1 MLYMKAFRLYFI
13 VFLFLFCS
21 VGRAQ
26 VIVNDPVAV
35 ASSLSNSMSEIQ
47 QMVAQ
52 YNVNMDQLDWMDEVM
67 DYRNGASKILND
79 MQTFDYMYRSLMRQA
94 KMLEQFGK
102 TLSSME
108 DRGFD
113 PMVIESL
120 RRRLET
126 GSRSIESM
134 IKHGISIVTDSGLTK
149 GEKIAAAEKYAN
161 NIARQSDMMSDGF
174 VAELDLIQST
184 KSLQEVDNFLMGRP
198 ADAGVGDIG
207 VASGSDPLSN
217 SLIESGSFS
226 PVSGQSFVAGSV
238 GFGSGVIRLLLGA
251 LLALSVIGVYIRF
264 VRGQPDSESG
274 FIRVFVVAM
283 VALVLF
289 AVLNAV
295 LKIQV

>member
-126 GSRSIESM
+126 GYRSIESM